1 MWALIIS
8 GVTFIAAIVIS
19 LGKISERG
27 NDIAAGHREEL
38 LARETADEESG
49 IEQ

>member
-8 GVTFIAAIVIS
+8 GLTFIAAIVIS

-27 NDIAAGHREEL
+27 NEITASHRDEL
-38 LARETADEESG
+38 LSRNTEEDKEG
-49 IEQ
+49 TDR